1 MRIVYIAMALAAVL
15 LTGCKAPEML
25 AGGIAEKSLSG
36 SGTFIH
42 SKVGVD
48 TVTHAPELSGLFVW
62 GDYTSVTGGDEIF
75 RFEETEDASIFN
87 AESKTKKKKIFF
99 ATGDKSRM
107 DKVLQTYAK

>member
-1 MRIVYIAMALAAVL
+1 MKYIIMLAAVAGL
-15 LTGCKAPEML
+15 LTGCKAPETL

-48 TVTHAPELSGLFVW
+48 SVNHLPELSGLFVW
-62 GDYTSVTGGDEIF
+62 GDYTSVVPGDEIF
-75 RFEETEDASIFN
+75 RYEETEDASIFN
-87 AESKTKKKKIFF
+87 SQSKTKKKKIFF

>member
-1 MRIVYIAMALAAVL
+1 MKYSIVL
-15 LTGCKAPEML
+15 LALSAVFLAGCKAPEML

-62 GDYTSVTGGDEIF
+62 GDYTSVVPGDEIF
-75 RFEETEDASIFN
+75 RYEETEDASIFN
-87 AESKTKKKKIFF
+87 TQSKTTKKKIFF